1 MGGIYTQFETTAR
14 ELEKILTDQQD
25 SAGVSSDGTNESL
38 KPTNPEKI
46 DQEIKAVVALES
58 PVVFEAPV
66 VQNSSDSKH
75 NVHPTFS
82 TSYVANSYTDD
93 MKAAS
98 SLKNEDLLQ
107 NLDVERHEKETEN
120 IKLKE
125 EIQKKNEEIRKF
137 KSLLKKLKE
146 KMIED
151 KKNQPQEIPEQV
163 LAGISEQNERE
174 INRMKL
180 ELDVDH
186 RVKLERL
193 ERLTQTQIAFEKEA
207 LRKDLSIAEAKVV
220 EYEKELK
227 TLKTVPPIE
236 VIPKQLRTDLE
247 TQFKLK
253 LEAIEKKHLEEKE
266 LLQMQIHNIE
276 NRLEIEQSTYQHHTS
291 LLQEK
296 DKKIQSLN
304 ETLLVIEDKLRN
316 YEGGTNIKALD
327 EPTTFSPQ
335 NFEIQDE
342 LQLKIK
348 DLEKQVS
355 EDKSSLQE
363 SHSIMQNLERKNQEI
378 QEQFGEKINEL
389 ESKWK
394 AERDEANK
402 LFQLERQSRL
412 KLENEKEY
420 LTQLNEQLSLQFT
433 KLKTDLENINQMKD
447 ETFSSNSNEKIME
460 LEQEIQRL
468 KTMNENLAE
477 EKSSLLKSFERLQET
492 HDVEKSRLQRD
503 ADSKLNFEIDSSKQ
517 RMESFREELMIT
529 FQAKKQEALTEAE
542 KKLNFENQLALQQLE
557 NSHRKLQ
564 VQLEDQVAMLNSEL
578 ANLKQASAQPL
589 NMPENGKNNT
599 DVAFLQE
606 AFNTIFQDLIGS
618 SEEVEILIG
627 RLQNTEN
634 LKSSLDTLKKVE
646 STLINERDELKSQ
659 VSQLQDLNE
668 ALSAEKIN
676 LVTDLEF
683 KTNEISNS
691 KLLSE
696 SIRITSIQQQTQLDE
711 LKLEHEN
718 HLLKYQELKSFCD
731 EIVSVRDIK
740 SAEVDELK
748 QQVEEKAMMLA
759 SFQTEITSVT
769 ANMNILKSELENSS
783 ETSSIMQRHIDEM
796 KLEITEKS
804 SLIVQ
809 LQNQVKVMVEQLEQ
823 KQCELN
829 NLQSTETIPLS
840 IHQECLK
847 NNEETLETLRSEL
860 REQVNAFNLVEET
873 NKREIEG
880 LLQEKESLAL
890 LKLTFEAELGV
901 KDEAIANLN
910 LELSKLEKE
919 CKVFNFELE
928 NKVKD
933 LDFQA
938 KANAEELDEKNQ
950 SIASL
955 NAEVS
960 RLNEVKD
967 RLEAAK
973 MNLET
978 EYSSLK
984 LEIEALRNATDYQSK
999 FQELEEEYK
1008 QYKEKA
1014 EVALNSLVAEVEEY
1028 RMKLESTEKRVQ
1040 DYLETS
1046 HRAEISDLRA
1056 QYETALK
1063 DQVAESQLRIHSNLN
1078 KMATLEEQIS
1088 EFQRKSLDWK
1098 TERDTL
1104 FQHYETEREKLYHEY
1119 QRKIEERVQEIEQ
1132 ENHRKIIEI
1141 ERVHDWKQKEIERE
1155 DYDRNEIEQNL
1166 RNKIEE
1172 LYKQIN
1178 ELKDQTQE
1186 SIREAVVAA
1195 SRKELSAPGTES
1207 KPPRNRSNSIDSI
1220 EAGFLVRTDSGSSTP
1235 THRTFQN
1242 TPLNIISPASRG
1254 TNDPSSAIRLTFT
1267 QLRTAIADV
1276 YRRGDLSGL
1285 NRMKVTF
1292 GILIYSVVVHLSIFS
1307 LWWSCKF
1314 GH

>member
-1 MGGIYTQFETTAR
+1 MIPADSLY
-14 ELEKILTDQQD
+14 LLIL
-25 SAGVSSDGTNESL
+25 
-38 KPTNPEKI
+38 
-46 DQEIKAVVALES
+46 
-58 PVVFEAPV
+58 VF
-66 VQNSSDSKH
+66 
-75 NVHPTFS
+75 
-82 TSYVANSYTDD
+82 
-93 MKAAS
+93 
-98 SLKNEDLLQ
+98 
-107 NLDVERHEKETEN
+107 
-120 IKLKE
+120 
-125 EIQKKNEEIRKF
+125 
-137 KSLLKKLKE
+137 
-146 KMIED
+146 
-151 KKNQPQEIPEQV
+151 
-163 LAGISEQNERE
+163 
-174 INRMKL
+174 
-180 ELDVDH
+180 
-186 RVKLERL
+186 
-193 ERLTQTQIAFEKEA
+193 
-207 LRKDLSIAEAKVV
+207 
-220 EYEKELK
+220 
-227 TLKTVPPIE
+227 
-236 VIPKQLRTDLE
+236 
-247 TQFKLK
+247 
-253 LEAIEKKHLEEKE
+253 
-266 LLQMQIHNIE
+266 
-276 NRLEIEQSTYQHHTS
+276 
-291 LLQEK
+291 
-296 DKKIQSLN
+296 
-304 ETLLVIEDKLRN
+304 EDKLRN
-316 YEGGTNIKALD
+316 YEGETNIKTLGK
-327 EPTTFSPQ
+327 PTTFPPQ

-355 EDKSSLQE
+355 EDKVSLQE

-378 QEQFGEKINEL
+378 EEQFREKIKEL

-394 AERDEANK
+394 DERDDADN
-402 LFQLERQSRL
+402 LFQLEHQSRL
-412 KLENEKEY
+412 KLENEKED

-433 KLKTDLENINQMKD
+433 QLKIDLKNINQNKD
-447 ETFSSNSNEKIME
+447 EAFSSNYNEKIVE

-468 KTMNENLAE
+468 KTINEYLAE
-477 EKSSLLKSFERLQET
+477 EKSSLLKTFAQLQET
-492 HDVEKSRLQRD
+492 HDVEKSRLQRE
-503 ADSKLNFEIDSSKQ
+503 AESKLNFEFDSSKH
-517 RMESFREELMIT
+517 RMENLREELMIR
-529 FQAKKQEALTEAE
+529 FQTEKQEVVAEAE
-542 KKLNFENQLALQQLE
+542 KKLNFENQLALQQIE

-564 VQLEDQVAMLNSEL
+564 VQLEGQVAMLSSEL
-578 ANLKQASAQPL
+578 ANIKQLPTAQNL
-589 NMPENGKNNT
+589 NMPENGKNNS
-599 DVAFLQE
+599 DVPFLQE
-606 AFNTIFQDLIGS
+606 AFNAIFQDLTGS
-618 SEEVEILIG
+618 SKESEILLD
-627 RLQNTEN
+627 RLQDTKN
-634 LKSSLDTLKKVE
+634 LKSSLDSLKQVA
-646 STLINERDELKSQ
+646 SNLINERDELKSQ
-659 VSQLQDLNE
+659 VLQLQELNE
-668 ALSAEKIN
+668 ALSTEKMS
-676 LVTDLEF
+676 LVTDLEI

-691 KLLSE
+691 KFLSE
-696 SIRITSIQQQTQLDE
+696 SIRITSKQQQTQLNE
-711 LKLEHEN
+711 LKLEHESN
-718 HLLKYQELKSFCD
+718 LLKYQELKSYCD

-748 QQVEEKAMMLA
+748 QQLQEKTMMLA

-783 ETSSIMQRHIDEM
+783 EASSIMQRHIEEM

-804 SLIVQ
+804 SLILQ
-809 LQNQVKVMVEQLEQ
+809 LQNQVKAMEEQLEQ

-829 NLQSTETIPLS
+829 NLQNTETVPLS
-840 IHQECLK
+840 IHRECLK
-847 NNEETLETLRSEL
+847 NNDETLEILRTEL
-860 REQVNAFNLVEET
+860 REQLNAFNLVEET
-873 NKREIEG
+873 KKRESEG

-890 LKLTFEAELGV
+890 LKQTIEAELGV
-901 KDEAIANLN
+901 KDETIANLN
-910 LELSKLEKE
+910 LKLNKLEKE
-919 CKVFNFELE
+919 CKVFKLELE

-933 LDFQA
+933 VDFQL
-938 KANAEELDEKNQ
+938 KANAEELDVKNQ
-950 SIASL
+950 TISSL

-967 RLEAAK
+967 SLEAVK
-973 MNLET
+973 MKLET

-984 LEIEALRNATDYQSK
+984 LENEALRNATDYQSK
-999 FQELEEEYK
+999 FQELEEESK

-1040 DYLETS
+1040 EHLQTS

-1063 DQVAESQLRIHSNLN
+1063 DQVAESQLRNHSNLN
-1078 KMATLEEQIS
+1078 KIATLEEQIS

-1098 TERDTL
+1098 TERDAL
-1104 FQHYETEREKLYHEY
+1104 VQHYETEREKLYHEY
-1119 QRKIEERVQEIEQ
+1119 QRKIEERIEEIEQ
-1132 ENHRKIIEI
+1132 ENLQKIVEI

-1254 TNDPSSAIRLTFT
+1254 TSDPSSAIRLTFT
-1267 QLRTAIADV
+1267 QLRSAIADV

-1292 GILIYSVVVHLSIFS
+1292 GILIYSVVVHLFIFS